1 MTDANPYIGKRLEA
15 LRAKFDEKEL
25 DAILITNEHNRRYFS
40 GFKGSAGTLI
50 ISRERAVIGTD
61 FRYTEQAGMQAPDY
75 EVVRVMPGLDWLTDT
90 LKGMSVSKIGFEADE
105 MSVASH
111 QRLVDALDEADGGG
125 KAGDSG
131 YSMVPTSGIGAEL
144 RAVKD
149 PDELA
154 LLTRAI
160 EIGDRAFDE
169 VSARIEP
176 GVSEVEVAWE
186 IEKSIREQGGEAISF
201 ETIVASG
208 PNGAR
213 PHHLA
218 GDRILREGEPIVIDM
233 GCRYQ
238 GFCSDLTRTI
248 VLGKPDAK
256 FKEIYDITLEAQ
268 RTAIETVEAGMT
280 GAEADALAREV
291 ITSAGHGEHFG
302 HSLGHGV
309 GLEVHEG
316 PGVGARAKGKLE
328 DGMVFTI
335 EPGIYLTGWGG
346 VRIEDVVVLENG
358 RARVLSNAVKMTP

>member
-15 LRAKFDEKEL
+15 LRAKFDSQEL

-50 ISRERAVIGTD
+50 ITRDRAALATD
-61 FRYTEQAGMQAPDY
+61 FRYTEQAGSQAPDY
-75 EVVRVMPGLDWLTDT
+75 EVVRVMPGLGWLTDT
-90 LKGMSVSKIGFEADE
+90 LGGMDVSRIGFEADE

-111 QRLVDALDEADGGG
+111 QRLVDALDEAGGGG
-125 KAGDSG
+125 KDG
-131 YSMVPTSGIGAEL
+131 YSMVSTSGIGAEL

-154 LLTRAI
+154 LLTKAI

-186 IEKSIREQGGEAISF
+186 IEKSVREQGAEALSF

-218 GDRILREGEPIVIDM
+218 ADRILQEGEPIVIDM

-268 RTAIETVEAGMT
+268 QTAIETVEAGMT
-280 GAEADALAREV
+280 GEEADGLAREV
-291 ITSAGHGEHFG
+291 ITKAGHGEHFG

-358 RARVLSNAVKMTP
+358 RARVLSNAVKLTP

>member
-50 ISRERAVIGTD
+50 ISRDRAVIATD
-61 FRYTEQAGMQAPDY
+61 FRYTEQAGFQAPDY
-75 EVVRVMPGLDWLTDT
+75 EVVRVMPGLGWLTD
-90 LKGMSVSKIGFEADE
+90 KVGGMSVSKIGFEADE

-111 QRLVDALDEADGGG
+111 KRLLDALDEADGGG
-125 KAGDSG
+125 KDE
-131 YSMVPTSGIGAEL
+131 YSMVPTSGLGVEL

-154 LLTRAI
+154 LLTKAI

-186 IEKSIREQGGEAISF
+186 IEKSVREQGAEAISF

-218 GDRILREGEPIVIDM
+218 ADRVLKEGEPIVIDM

-268 RTAIETVEAGMT
+268 QTAIETVEAGMT
-280 GAEADALAREV
+280 GEEADALAREV
-291 ITSAGHGEHFG
+291 ITKAGHGEHFG

-358 RARVLSNAVKMTP
+358 RARVLSNAVKLAP